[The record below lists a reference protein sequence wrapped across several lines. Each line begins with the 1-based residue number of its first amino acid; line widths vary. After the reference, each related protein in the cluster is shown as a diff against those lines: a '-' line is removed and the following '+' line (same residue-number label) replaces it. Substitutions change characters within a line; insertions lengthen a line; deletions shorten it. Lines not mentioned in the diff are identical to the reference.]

1 MRGCRVA
8 WHRRQVCVLV
18 SGGVCDGSQRQD
30 QVLGDEHTD
39 RRSVGAPDSRTD
51 DEAYGRAIDASDG
64 CADSD
69 ADNGTD
75 THADGLADCVT
86 DESTN
91 ALADQ

>member
-1 MRGCRVA
+1 M
-8 WHRRQVCVLV
+8 LV

-39 RRSVGAPDSRTD
+39 RCSVGAPDSRTD

-69 ADNGTD
+69 ADPRATYCPAPSLTYRLNCLRIRVD
-75 THADGLADCVT
+75 
-86 DESTN
+86 SN
-91 ALADQ
+91 FSRRW